1 MQMEL
6 ISNVLQFA
14 VTLLGFFL
22 SGIRYLKSRTQAYF
36 LLTCFYGCFALGSL
50 YWTLYLFLFS
60 KTPQVFYVSE
70 FGWVASVIFLYL
82 LQYTL
87 SSAEERGHACRK
99 ALIAVLIGVPLCVL
113 YCTFGDIL
121 SNLLW
126 CSMMIV
132 VSYHSIRG
140 LSYARTQ
147 TGTARNM
154 RYFHMGVLC
163 YAAVE
168 YALWTSGCLWP
179 GDSVFSFYCWF
190 DLLLSGCLFALLPV
204 TGKAVKA

>member
-1 MQMEL
+1 MEL
-6 ISNVLQFA
+6 VSNLLQFI
-14 VTLLGFFL
+14 VTLLGFSL

-50 YWTLYLFLFS
+50 YWTLYLLLFS
-60 KTPQVFYVSE
+60 ETPQVFYVSE
-70 FGWVASVIFLYL
+70 FGWMASVIFLYI
-82 LQYTL
+82 LQYAL
-87 SSAEERGHACRK
+87 SSAEERGFACRK
-99 ALIAVLIGVPLCVL
+99 ALIALLIGVPLCVL

-126 CSMMIV
+126 CGLMIV

-179 GDSVFSFYCWF
+179 GDSGFSFYCWF

-204 TGKAVKA
+204 TGKAVQA

>member
-1 MQMEL
+1 M
-6 ISNVLQFA
+6 
-14 VTLLGFFL
+14 
-22 SGIRYLKSRTQAYF
+22 
-36 LLTCFYGCFALGSL
+36 
-50 YWTLYLFLFS
+50 
-60 KTPQVFYVSE
+60 SE
-70 FGWVASVIFLYL
+70 FGWLASVIFLYL

-87 SSAEERGHACRK
+87 SSAEERGHACHK
-99 ALIAVLIGVPLCVL
+99 ALIAVLIGVLLCVF

-147 TGTARNM
+147 TGTVRNM

-179 GDSVFSFYCWF
+179 GGSGFSFYCWF

-204 TGKAVKA
+204 TGKAVQA